1 MIKEEKYGH
10 FLFNLCKIGYF
21 LKFGLEQ
28 NFHRF
33 RQKIIIVPFQFS
45 LQNTSLPG
53 DSPCWVIVDVGRVR
67 NLRGGKW
74 GRGVWVC
81 WVAFWKEEVVLGFNR
96 NVQLYSR
103 SWF

>member
-1 MIKEEKYGH
+1 MGCP
-10 FLFNLCKIGYF
+10 LTGY
-21 LKFGLEQ
+21 
-28 NFHRF
+28 RF
-33 RQKIIIVPFQFS
+33 TCWVMAA
-45 LQNTSLPG
+45 G

>member
-1 MIKEEKYGH
+1 MESNREVC
-10 FLFNLCKIGYF
+10 FL
-21 LKFGLEQ
+21 
-28 NFHRF
+28 
-33 RQKIIIVPFQFS
+33 
-45 LQNTSLPG
+45 SLPRRNG

>member
-1 MIKEEKYGH
+1 MAFDE
-10 FLFNLCKIGYF
+10 
-21 LKFGLEQ
+21 
-28 NFHRF
+28 
-33 RQKIIIVPFQFS
+33 
-45 LQNTSLPG
+45 LPG
-53 DSPCWVIVDVGRVR
+53 NKEKNAHAAALQGDRPCWVIVDVGRVR

>member
-1 MIKEEKYGH
+1 MGCP
-10 FLFNLCKIGYF
+10 LTGY
-21 LKFGLEQ
+21 
-28 NFHRF
+28 RF
-33 RQKIIIVPFQFS
+33 TCWVMAAGQ
-45 LQNTSLPG
+45 G